1 MLQSGWERK
10 STTKRFATGRFS
22 PCTWKISSEMR
33 CRVQHSKRK
42 FISTSNHVF
51 FVYHINTTALYWQE
65 KSTFLMNENKRINNP
80 WIRVLKCVD
89 TLKMKTSVESLQKQT
104 VGLIFNIK
112 KKSQLLN
119 WSLPTEKNLSGTR
132 AVANLPAVDF
142 RLRQNRREVAS
153 FLYAQPLCIGTW
165 IRDKSFKKIVL
176 TMIPWARIDA
186 LRTVIFYEVSIL
198 GKTPLGRKLQ
208 PPDLCGLK
216 IIKSWI
222 FHFSKQ
228 KRSTT
233 GQAIWTLFS

>member
-33 CRVQHSKRK
+33 CRVQHSKRN

-51 FVYHINTTALYWQE
+51 FVYHINTTALYWHI

-112 KKSQLLN
+112 KKNHSY
-119 WSLPTEKNLSGTR
+119 WIGPY
-132 AVANLPAVDF
+132 
-142 RLRQNRREVAS
+142 RQKKIFQVHGPWQI
-153 FLYAQPLCIGTW
+153 FQPLIFVCV
-165 IRDKSFKKIVL
+165 KIV
-176 TMIPWARIDA
+176 
-186 LRTVIFYEVSIL
+186 V
-198 GKTPLGRKLQ
+198 K
-208 PPDLCGLK
+208 
-216 IIKSWI
+216 
-222 FHFSKQ
+222 
-228 KRSTT
+228 
-233 GQAIWTLFS
+233 

>member
-1 MLQSGWERK
+1 MHFCLSYKHNSPLLTRKVDFFNEWKQKDQQSLNKSRK
-10 STTKRFATGRFS
+10 VRWCIQDENIRWITTKTNSGPNF
-22 PCTWKISSEMR
+22 
-33 CRVQHSKRK
+33 Q
-42 FISTSNHVF
+42 
-51 FVYHINTTALYWQE
+51 Y
-65 KSTFLMNENKRINNP
+65 
-80 WIRVLKCVD
+80 
-89 TLKMKTSVESLQKQT
+89 
-104 VGLIFNIK
+104 K

-119 WSLPTEKNLSGTR
+119 WSLLTEKNLSGTR

>member
-1 MLQSGWERK
+1 
-10 STTKRFATGRFS
+10 
-22 PCTWKISSEMR
+22 
-33 CRVQHSKRK
+33 
-42 FISTSNHVF
+42 
-51 FVYHINTTALYWQE
+51 
-65 KSTFLMNENKRINNP
+65 MNENKRIKNP

-89 TLKMKTSVESLQKQT
+89 AFTMKTSVESLQKQT
-104 VGLIFNIK
+104 VGLIFNLK

-119 WSLPTEKNLSGTR
+119 WSLLIEKNLSGTR

-198 GKTPLGRKLQ
+198 GKTPLRRKLQ

>member
-1 MLQSGWERK
+1 MRWCTQDENIRWI
-10 STTKRFATGRFS
+10 TTKTNSGPNF
-22 PCTWKISSEMR
+22 
-33 CRVQHSKRK
+33 Q
-42 FISTSNHVF
+42 
-51 FVYHINTTALYWQE
+51 Y
-65 KSTFLMNENKRINNP
+65 
-80 WIRVLKCVD
+80 
-89 TLKMKTSVESLQKQT
+89 
-104 VGLIFNIK
+104 K
-112 KKSQLLN
+112 KKNHSYWIGPYRQK
-119 WSLPTEKNLSGTR
+119 KNLSGTR

-176 TMIPWARIDA
+176 TMIPWPRIDA